1 MLGSDGPKEP
11 GAAGAREGWGG
22 KVSAMKYRPLVAPAA
37 LAVFLSAPA
46 AYAQPPA
53 SDRPQLALGVAAI
66 SSPEPYAGA
75 DDDILVVP
83 AISFSYKQF
92 YFRGITAGFRLW
104 ESGGFRA
111 DAVAQ
116 ARFGGYDEEDS
127 PALAGMED
135 RRKSADV
142 GFELRWERERRI
154 GVRLTPLVDA
164 LGRSDGQEVG
174 FDVYVPLRFGPV
186 RLEPR
191 AGVEWQ
197 SDDLVDYYYGV
208 RPEEALPG
216 RRAFAGEEAFNLTA
230 GLFLFTPLSQRLLL
244 QSFVEYERLDSGIEE
259 SPIVDRG
266 SAVTGFAAVSYRF

>member
-1 MLGSDGPKEP
+1 
-11 GAAGAREGWGG
+11 
-22 KVSAMKYRPLVAPAA
+22 MKHRPLVVLAALLPAA
-37 LAVFLSAPA
+37 IA
-46 AYAQPPA
+46 AIAAADVAAAQPPA
-53 SDRPQLALGVAAI
+53 SDRPLFSLGIAAI
-66 SSPEPYAGA
+66 RSPEPYAGA

-83 AISFSYKQF
+83 AISFAYKRF
-92 YFRGITAGFRLW
+92 YFRGITAGLRLW
-104 ESGGFRA
+104 ESGGFSA

-116 ARFGGYDEEDS
+116 ARFGGYDAEDS

-142 GFELRWERERRI
+142 GLELSWERERRI
-154 GVRLTPLVDA
+154 GLRLTPLVDA

-197 SDDLVDYYYGV
+197 SAGLVDYYYGV
-208 RPEEALPG
+208 RPEEARPG
-216 RRAFAGEEAFNLTA
+216 RPAFAGEDAFNLTG

-244 QSFVEYERLDSGIEE
+244 QGFVKYERLDSGIRE